1 VTDPR
6 RELVRT
12 VLQALLFV
20 ALAAAGV
27 GIGVLAWH
35 LAGIDGGSTT
45 VAAPTAPPTP
55 AAPPPQPE
63 TKRRELSGNV
73 VWPLFG
79 FGPNRSHVAAGM
91 RLRPPFRRVWSVSA
105 RSRVEFPP
113 VVAYGRLFVGT
124 TAGSVLSI
132 DAASGKV
139 AWRKN
144 LERCIASSPA
154 VGGGTVYVALMDRA
168 PCPVHDEKQP
178 GYLVALD
185 AATGRKLWR
194 FKSALN
200 ESSPLLARGVLYFGT
215 WDGKVHALVAKTH
228 RPLWTAETRDR
239 VRASVTYSKGL
250 VYVGSYDGTL
260 YAFDARTGAPR
271 WNGSPGTAIYSTPAV
286 ADGRLYVGSTGGRV
300 YAFDAASGAYLWAR
314 TAGRAVYG
322 SPAVWRDTVYVGS
335 YDGTFYAFDAV
346 TGETRWQFA
355 ANGPISGSA
364 TVMAGIVYLSTLTGH
379 TYGLDVAT
387 GKQRWSFPGGQYSPL
402 VADPKQAYL
411 TTYSRIFALRPR
423 G

>member
-1 VTDPR
+1 VTNPR
-6 RELVRT
+6 RELVGDI
-12 VLQALLFV
+12 LQALLFL
-20 ALAAAGV
+20 ALAAL
-27 GIGVLAWH
+27 GIGIGILAWH

-45 VAAPTAPPTP
+45 AAAPTPPPP
-55 AAPPPQPE
+55 AATPPPPPRPK
-63 TKRRELSGNV
+63 TRELSGNV

-79 FGPNRSHVAAGM
+79 FGPNRNHVAVGM
-91 RLRPPFRRVWSVSA
+91 RLQPPFRRVWSVSA
-105 RSRVEFPP
+105 RSRVGFPP
-113 VVAYGRLFVGT
+113 VVAYGRLFVAT
-124 TAGSVLSI
+124 AAGSVLSI

-144 LERCIASSPA
+144 LERCIRSSPA

-168 PCPVHDEKQP
+168 PCPVHDEKQR
-178 GYLVALD
+178 GFLVALD
-185 AATGRKLWR
+185 AATGRTLWR
-194 FKSALN
+194 FRSALN

-228 RPLWTAETRDR
+228 RPLWTAETRAE
-239 VRASVTYSKGL
+239 VRASVAYSNGL

-260 YAFDARTGAPR
+260 YAFDAKTGAPR
-271 WNGSPGTAIYSTPAV
+271 WSASPGTAIYSTPAV
-286 ADGRLYVGSTGGRV
+286 AAGRVFVGSTGGGV
-300 YAFDAASGAYLWAR
+300 YAYDAESGSYVWGR

-335 YDGTFYAFDAV
+335 YDGTFYAFDAA

-379 TYGLDVAT
+379 TYGLDVTT
-387 GKQRWSFPGGQYSPL
+387 GRQRWSFPGGQYSPL
-402 VADPKQAYL
+402 VADPKQAYV

-423 G
+423 E